1 MNTSDFWDNVLEPG
15 EKLLWTGRP
24 QPRLHWRN
32 WRLYGSAPMAAAG
45 LFAAAAIILA
55 TRGTGDD
62 VWLLILPALLVMIP
76 ARATWRQL
84 RTYEATRYA
93 LTDKRV
99 LFFQIEGQKT
109 RAKAIPRSAMTT
121 SERRNTVPPS
131 VSFLRQDPEKKSAVG
146 FDYIK
151 DATGL
156 LPHLEAP
163 Q

>member
-1 MNTSDFWDNVLEPG
+1 MNTSDFWNNVLEPD

-45 LFAAAAIILA
+45 LFVAAAIILA
-55 TRGTGDD
+55 ARGTGNDI
-62 VWLLILPALLVMIP
+62 WLLILPAFLVLIP
-76 ARATWRQL
+76 ARATYKQL
-84 RTYEATRYA
+84 GVYEATRYA

-99 LFFQIEGQKT
+99 LFFRIEGQKT

-121 SERRNTVPPS
+121 PKQYSTVPPS
-131 VSFLRQDPEKKSAVG
+131 VSFLRQDPEKKSAFG

-151 DATGL
+151 DAAGL
-156 LPHLEAP
+156 LPHLEAA